1 MVVPIPLPL
10 NARHMPHALNA
21 PNGLKAGII
30 GLNAQ
35 AMAKDPLL
43 PNAQP
48 TANEQNA
55 LAMIE
60 NHRQSVG
67 LLLITVANAL
77 LMVKNL
83 VPVNVQHTLHARNAQ
98 LTPLELKADII
109 GLNALATAIDPHRV
123 GITSPKV
130 GRSHLID
137 LPTNREPKAVAPRL
151 KETLNQPLGMNGA
164 ILVTVAEI
172 PKVAHS

>member
-1 MVVPIPLPL
+1 MVVLIPLPL

-83 VPVNVQHTLHARNAQ
+83 VPVNALLMPHAR
-98 LTPLELKADII
+98 KADTI
-109 GLNALATAIDPHRV
+109 GLNALAMAIDPHRV